1 MAHSHRI
8 AAWVPDL
15 RKLRETIE
23 ALECAGLDRSQFGAL
38 GRKALFEKARIDE
51 SDARSPALHNDHRKQ
66 GDVGAFRNVLVDGLC
81 YAGAIVAAGSVI
93 LAGGELGVALLA
105 MAATAANGGLVGA
118 LLAHGFEP
126 GLAQTLSRKVDQ
138 GRLLLWITARD
149 GNQNL
154 LALAVLARVGAD
166 ITDAAVPGTDVAA

>member
-1 MAHSHRI
+1 MAHPHRI
-8 AAWVPDL
+8 AAWLPDL
-15 RKLRETIE
+15 RKLRETVE
-23 ALECAGLDRSQFGAL
+23 ALERAGFDRSQFGVL
-38 GRKALFEKARIDE
+38 GRKSLFEKPQIDE
-51 SDARSPALHNDHRKQ
+51 SDARIPALHNVDRKQ
-66 GDVGAFRNVLVDGLC
+66 GDVGAFRNVLVDGLG

-93 LAGGELGVALLA
+93 LAGGGLGVALLA
-105 MAATAANGGLVGA
+105 TAATAANGGLVGA
-118 LLAHGFEP
+118 LLAHGFES

-154 LALAVLARVGAD
+154 LALAVLARAGAD